1 MEFCPEVFTAKRRK
15 VRKGTHSCQE
25 CRRRKVKC
33 VYATPD
39 NATCI
44 VCERR
49 GAQCIS
55 QCDLPGLGDAV
66 DKIGPATAKA
76 NVDDR
81 LVTEDPEVNDTDFT
95 YANEPITPPDS
106 CPISEP
112 VAAHRIT
119 NDFTLPE
126 PKGYATTRE
135 ALLRALPCKTDISI
149 LSERVSLISAVCY
162 QSDYKSHSSGSDKIP
177 KQQIPV
183 RSLLHPERHPTLLA
197 RQMLLF
203 AASIQDLSSK
213 EVVPGLTEHQHVIM
227 KGLAESAIR
236 LVNMDDALL
245 GTLEGLE
252 NLIFEI
258 FYHLDSGNVRRAWIT
273 TRRAVTAAQMLG
285 LHRPGQHRFTLIK
298 DESDLEPEVMWST
311 IVSMERMLSLL
322 LGLPTSTGHMTL
334 AFQTVTSDSAL
345 GHNLSALV
353 GSLTAKILERNQ
365 VESAQQAHDMTS
377 EINREIILAA
387 EQMPSV
393 FWRPLAFARLERDS
407 LKALSET
414 RRAFGHMCYYSL
426 VVQLHLPHM
435 LCLHDASQRVYS
447 KIACV
452 NASREILTR
461 EVELRM
467 FNPISAC
474 CRMSDFLALI
484 AGVALM
490 LGYITSH
497 CRNEWDHLLAHQRL
511 GDRAT
516 VERTLDCVDPMSD
529 MHGDVLAVRCAT
541 LLRDLL
547 AIEEDAARQ
556 HSLGASQPHEMKHS
570 QRHQR
575 DILIM
580 RVPYLG
586 SIKISQEGVS
596 ALPAARIEQAHR
608 LSEGVTI
615 GGIGS
620 MLIGRS
626 RSSDSSED
634 HGTANIAVLPAAP
647 TPAAYDPSQH
657 HPATHNAPGTSAG
670 SPMRSDL
677 MFPDATASFDDWM
690 FQGVDTAFME
700 ALMRGSAVPLS
711 DDLGDERQGIS
722 TFT

>member
-1 MEFCPEVFTAKRRK
+1 M
-15 VRKGTHSCQE
+15 
-25 CRRRKVKC
+25 
-33 VYATPD
+33 
-39 NATCI
+39 
-44 VCERR
+44 
-49 GAQCIS
+49 
-55 QCDLPGLGDAV
+55 
-66 DKIGPATAKA
+66 
-76 NVDDR
+76 
-81 LVTEDPEVNDTDFT
+81 
-95 YANEPITPPDS
+95 
-106 CPISEP
+106 
-112 VAAHRIT
+112 
-119 NDFTLPE
+119 
-126 PKGYATTRE
+126 
-135 ALLRALPCKTDISI
+135 
-149 LSERVSLISAVCY
+149 
-162 QSDYKSHSSGSDKIP
+162 P
-177 KQQIPV
+177 KQQIQV

-197 RQMLLF
+197 RQILLF
-203 AASIQDLSSK
+203 AAAVQDLSPK

-227 KGLAESAIR
+227 KGLAESAIK

-258 FYHLDSGNVRRAWIT
+258 FYHMDCGNIRRAWIT
-273 TRRAVTAAQMLG
+273 ARRAVTAAQMLG
-285 LHRPGQHRFTLIK
+285 LHRPGHHRFMLIK

-311 IVSMERMLSLL
+311 VVSMERMLSLL

-334 AFQTVTSDSAL
+334 AFQTITSDSAL

-365 VESAQQAHDMTS
+365 VESAQQALDITG
-377 EINREIILAA
+377 EIDREIILAA

-393 FWRPLAFARLERDS
+393 FWRPLAFAGLERDS
-407 LKALSET
+407 LKALIET
-414 RRAFGHMCYYSL
+414 RRAFGHMLYYSL

-435 LCLHDASQRVYS
+435 LCPHDASQRVYS

-461 EVELRM
+461 EIELRM

-484 AGVALM
+484 AGMALM
-490 LGYITSH
+490 LGHITSH
-497 CRNEWDHLLAHQRL
+497 CGNEWDHLLAHQRL

-516 VERTLDCVDPMSD
+516 VERALDCIDPMSD
-529 MHGDVLAVRCAT
+529 LHGDVLAVRCAA

-556 HSLGASQPHEMKHS
+556 HSLRASQPHEMKHS
-570 QRHQR
+570 QRNQR

-586 SIKISQEGVS
+586 SIQISREGVA
-596 ALPAARIEQAHR
+596 ALPAARIEQAQS

-620 MLIGRS
+620 MLMGRPH
-626 RSSDSSED
+626 SSDSSED
-634 HGTANIAVLPAAP
+634 HGTANIAVLPAAA
-647 TPAAYDPSQH
+647 TSATYDPRQH
-657 HPATHNAPGTSAG
+657 HPAAHNAPVISAG

-677 MFPDATASFDDWM
+677 MFPDAAASFDDWV

-700 ALMRGSAVPLS
+700 TLMRGSAVPLS
-711 DDLGDERQGIS
+711 DDLGDERWDIS
-722 TFT
+722 TFP